1 MTQMPSLLNMNSI
14 YIMLRH
20 FLHTTFEILK
30 NECFLGG
37 TRNLVQVINDLLRP
51 VYSWSFITIHSRNK
65 PFVQV
70 LKHKYQPVILKKKS
84 HQLRPF
90 K

>member
-37 TRNLVQVINDLLRP
+37 TRNLVQIINDLLRP
-51 VYSWSFITIHSRNK
+51 VYFWSFITIHSRNK
-65 PFVQV
+65 SFVQV
-70 LKHKYQPVILKKKS
+70 LKHKNQPIILKKN
-84 HQLRPF
+84 LRISAF
-90 K
+90 

>member
-1 MTQMPSLLNMNSI
+1 MTQMLSLLNMNSI

-37 TRNLVQVINDLLRP
+37 TRNLVQIINDLLRP
-51 VYSWSFITIHSRNK
+51 VYFWSFITIHSRNK
-65 PFVQV
+65 SFVQV
-70 LKHKYQPVILKKKS
+70 LKHKNQPIILKKNYASAKA
-84 HQLRPF
+84 F
-90 K
+90 